1 MIDWKFANKLRPH
14 NRKETF
20 KHFMAKAM
28 AFKILFN
35 AGYHVYS
42 EYDLFKED
50 KEYVHGR
57 CRVADVY
64 ADGGL
69 PWFKIK
75 SKPIVVE
82 IESKITMRHKIDL
95 MEFHKDRT
103 LYIIDLRKIS
113 DDINEMEKQIRHILG
128 L

>member
-1 MIDWKFANKLRPH
+1 MVDWKFANKLRRH

-35 AGYHVYS
+35 AGYYVYS
-42 EYDLFKED
+42 EYDMWGINED
-50 KEYVHGR
+50 GEKGL
-57 CRVADVY
+57 CKVADVY
-64 ADGGL
+64 AESGNHKKDR
-69 PWFKIK
+69 
-75 SKPIVVE
+75 IVVE
-82 IESKITMRHKIDL
+82 IETKPTKKKNKEL
-95 MEFHKDRT
+95 MKFYEDKT
-103 LYIIDLRKIS
+103 LYIVDLRKIS